1 MNEVTIYLAKTSFI
15 KENLSYVSNFVDKNR
30 LEKANRYVN
39 EKDRLL
45 SLGAA
50 FLMKKILPN
59 IEIKENEN
67 GKPYISGGPFF
78 NVSHSGECSALAIQN
93 EREVGIDIQ
102 LINEDKLDAIGYV
115 LSEKEKHVIDP
126 NTLFQIWTN
135 KESLIKCT
143 SNGLKDIKKVSGLP
157 LEGNRTIDNEE
168 YYTKS
173 LILGKYALSLT
184 LKGKEPFEMVIKQ
197 VDTLD

>member
-1 MNEVTIYLAKTSFI
+1 MNEVTIYLVKTSFI

-30 LEKANRYVN
+30 LKKANRYVN

-50 FLMKKILPN
+50 LLMKKYLRN
-59 IEIKENEN
+59 KEIKENEN
-67 GKPYISGGPFF
+67 GKPHISGGPFF
-78 NVSHSGECSALAIQN
+78 NVSHSGEYSVIAIQN

-102 LINEDKLDAIGYV
+102 LINEDKLDAIEYV
-115 LSEKEKHVIDP
+115 LSEKEKHVIDS
-126 NTLFQIWTN
+126 NTLFQVWTN